1 VRRPAGALPRLEPP
15 VVLRGEGLT
24 RRYRTT
30 SGEVVALEG
39 LDVDVRAGTV
49 TALVGPSG
57 SGKSTA
63 LRLLACLDRP
73 DAGAVLLD
81 GAPVHLLPARWRRE
95 LRRRRIAF
103 LESEPVA
110 NLLVHLDAGTN
121 IRNAARWRGGPHVA
135 VDPEQ
140 ALAAVGLGGRASARV
155 PELSGGEQQRLGL
168 AVATAGSPSIVVA
181 DEPTASLDRSTVGAV
196 VEALARQAA
205 RGAAIVVA
213 THDPLVVAAASDV
226 IELEQGRVVRP

>member
-1 VRRPAGALPRLEPP
+1 
-15 VVLRGEGLT
+15 VVLRGIGLT

-30 SGEVVALEG
+30 TGAVVALEG
-39 LDVDVRAGTV
+39 LDVEVRAGAV

-73 DAGAVLLD
+73 DAGSVLLD
-81 GAPVHLLPARWRRE
+81 GAPVHDLPARWRRE

-110 NLLVHLDAGTN
+110 NLLVHLDAGAN

-140 ALAAVGLGGRASARV
+140 ALAAVGLGGRAGARV
-155 PELSGGEQQRLGL
+155 AELSGGEQQRLGL
-168 AVATAGSPSIVVA
+168 AVATAGFPSIVVA
-181 DEPTASLDRSTVGAV
+181 DEPTASLDRTTVGAV
-196 VEALARQAA
+196 VDALALQAA
-205 RGAAIVVA
+205 RGAAIVIA
-213 THDPLVVAAASDV
+213 THDPAVVATAAYV
-226 IELEQGRVVRP
+226 VELDQGRMVTT